1 MLALTNDDLFVTVAS
16 KGTETDSVCH
26 QRIGPLHETI
36 SLLKDELRDNQL
48 TVNNLIV
55 VMKNFTANENK
66 CTINK
71 EQKANVCRKG
81 KDDVVSELLEI
92 DELHVQP
99 QSSSETTA
107 ISVNANQARIE
118 QNRLNKS

>member
-26 QRIGPLHETI
+26 QRIGPLHETV
-36 SLLKDELRDNQL
+36 SLLKDELRDNQV

-66 CTINK
+66 CTRNK

-92 DELHVQP
+92 DNFMSNHKVHLRQVLFLLMLTRP
-99 QSSSETTA
+99 L
-107 ISVNANQARIE
+107 
-118 QNRLNKS
+118 LNKIG